1 MTIRILLADDHQIMR
16 EGLCALIKEQPD
28 LEVVGQAADGR
39 QAIRLARKLAPDV
52 VIMDIA
58 MPGLNGVEATRQI
71 AALPTPSKVI
81 VLSVHADRL
90 FVAQMLQAGAC
101 GYVRKGCSFEELT
114 RAVRVVAAGD
124 TYLTP
129 AVARI
134 MAEDYVRRLSATRR
148 PPSAKLSAKERQ
160 VLQLIAEGRSTKEI
174 AELLGISVQTV
185 ATHRRRIMRKLNA
198 GSDAELTKFAVREG
212 LTPLEP

>member
-1 MTIRILLADDHQIMR
+1 
-16 EGLCALIKEQPD
+16 
-28 LEVVGQAADGR
+28 
-39 QAIRLARKLAPDV
+39 
-52 VIMDIA
+52 
-58 MPGLNGVEATRQI
+58 
-71 AALPTPSKVI
+71 
-81 VLSVHADRL
+81 
-90 FVAQMLQAGAC
+90 MLQAGAC

-160 VLQLIAEGRSTKEI
+160 VLQLIAEGRNTKEI
-174 AELLGISVQTV
+174 SELLGISIQTV
-185 ATHRRRIMRKLNA
+185 ATHRRRIMRKLDA